1 MRRSTM
7 RRNRTKKAD
16 PARLADPGAVRAAA
30 VTLLARR
37 DFASGELREKLEAQ
51 GYDRTLVAEAVA
63 ELLEGRVLDDARY
76 AESYVAYHADRG
88 QGPVRIGADLK
99 ALGLSPETIEAALA
113 AGPDWR
119 ARAREVRIRRFG
131 IPEPGSWAEKGKQAR
146 FLQYRGFS
154 SDHIR
159 AALGAD
165 FDPDN

>member
-1 MRRSTM
+1 MRRA
-7 RRNRTKKAD
+7 RTRQAED
-16 PARLADPGAVRAAA
+16 PTDREAARAASVA
-30 VTLLARR
+30 LLARR
-37 DFASGELREKLEAQ
+37 DFASPDLRRKLEDQ
-51 GYDRTLVAEAVA
+51 GFDAALVAEVVA
-63 ELLEGRVLDDARY
+63 ELVQGRVLSDVRY
-76 AESYVAYHADRG
+76 AENFVAYHADRG

-99 ALGLSPETIEAALA
+99 ALGLDAETIDAALA

-131 IPEPGSWAEKGKQAR
+131 LAEPKTWAEKGKQAR

-165 FDPDN
+165 FDPDE